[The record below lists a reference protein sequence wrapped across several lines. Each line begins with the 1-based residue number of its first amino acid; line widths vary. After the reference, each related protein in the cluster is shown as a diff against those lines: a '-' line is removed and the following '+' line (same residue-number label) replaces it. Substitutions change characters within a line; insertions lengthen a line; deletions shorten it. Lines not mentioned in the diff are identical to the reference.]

1 MRFTIKLKLA
11 LAFGLIMLMLAGIAT
26 VSVANLSKINA
37 MLDNIVQGPA
47 KRLEY
52 ALTASTSASEAIRA
66 QKNALLSTDV
76 AVAKKFYKTSDDQVA
91 KVLDL
96 AGKG

>member
-37 MLDNIVQGPA
+37 MLDNIVQGP
-47 KRLEY
+47 E
-52 ALTASTSASEAIRA
+52 IGRA
-66 QKNALLSTDV
+66 HV
-76 AVAKKFYKTSDDQVA
+76 
-91 KVLDL
+91 
-96 AGKG
+96 